1 MHPEN
6 SKKWIEDA
14 RLHTPLPHLYNLQ
27 GKNRRRICSLQEADM
42 GENQTTITLAKGNKP
57 QDEPKKVAKQMTRK
71 VQKGCA
77 VRNSVT

>member
-27 GKNRRRICSLQEADM
+27 GE
-42 GENQTTITLAKGNKP
+42 TIHRTDPHAAPNI
-57 QDEPKKVAKQMTRK
+57 E
-71 VQKGCA
+71 
-77 VRNSVT
+77 